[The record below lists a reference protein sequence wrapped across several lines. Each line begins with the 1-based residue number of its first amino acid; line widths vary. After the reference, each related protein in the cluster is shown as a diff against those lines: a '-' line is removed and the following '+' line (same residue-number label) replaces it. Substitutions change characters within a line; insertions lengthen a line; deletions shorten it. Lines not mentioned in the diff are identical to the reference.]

1 LQAITFDKSRNKPFL
16 TPVGGQMGESMASE
30 KVERAELSDAPLSAA
45 VHQKDVGKA
54 AAEERGWHEAALV
67 GRTVTINRPRAEVY
81 AFWRDFRNLAR
92 FMENV
97 ESVEVSDDR
106 RSHWVIKSPSGTVEW
121 DSILTEDVPNELL
134 AWESVEGADIR
145 NTGRIEF
152 RDGPPGRGTEVTA
165 TIVYDPPGGD
175 VGKLIA
181 KLFQKEPK
189 VQARRELR
197 RFKQLMET
205 GEISTS
211 KAPDAAP
218 RG

>member
-1 LQAITFDKSRNKPFL
+1 MTDN
-16 TPVGGQMGESMASE
+16 
-30 KVERAELSDAPLSAA
+30 VERALESDAPLTAA
-45 VHQKDVGKA
+45 VHQRDVA
-54 AAEERGWHEAALV
+54 HEAAEERSWHEAALV
-67 GRTVTINRPRAEVY
+67 GRTITVNRPRNEIY

-97 ESVEVSDDR
+97 ESVRVDDDR
-106 RSHWVIKSPSGTVEW
+106 RSHWVIKAPGGKTVEW
-121 DSILTEDVPNELL
+121 DSILTEDEEGRVL
-134 AWESVEGADIR
+134 AWESAPDADIK

-152 RDGPPGRGTEVTA
+152 RDAPPGRGTEITA

-175 VGKLIA
+175 LGKLIA

-189 VQARRELR
+189 IQARRELR

-211 KAPDAAP
+211 EAPDAAP
-218 RG
+218 RA

>member
-1 LQAITFDKSRNKPFL
+1 MS
-16 TPVGGQMGESMASE
+16 SE
-30 KVERAELSDAPLSAA
+30 QNLERALESDAPLTAA
-45 VHQKDVGKA
+45 VHQRDVAKE
-54 AAEERGWHEAALV
+54 AAEDRGWHEAALV
-67 GRTVTINRPRAEVY
+67 GRTVTINRPRAELY
-81 AFWRDFRNLAR
+81 AFWRDFRNLAS

-97 ESVEVSDDR
+97 ESVTPGDGAI
-106 RSHWVIKSPSGTVEW
+106 SHWVVKAPAGKTVEW
-121 DSILTEDVPNELL
+121 DSVLTEDIPGEVL

-152 RDGPPGRGTEVTA
+152 RDSTAGRGTEVTV

-175 VGKLIA
+175 LGKLIA

-205 GEISTS
+205 GEVSTS
-211 KAPDAAP
+211 EAPDAAP

>member
-1 LQAITFDKSRNKPFL
+1 MSNEHIQQART
-16 TPVGGQMGESMASE
+16 
-30 KVERAELSDAPLSAA
+30 SDAPASAA
-45 VHQKDVGKA
+45 VDQKGVGKR
-54 AAEERGWHEAALV
+54 AAEARGWDEAALV
-67 GRTVTINRPRAEVY
+67 GRTVTINRPRQELY

-92 FMENV
+92 FLENI
-97 ESVEVSDDR
+97 EKVEVDDAM
-106 RSHWVIKSPSGTVEW
+106 RSRWAIKGPAGRTVQW
-121 DSILTEDVPNELL
+121 ASRIVEDEPGRAI
-134 AWESVEGADIR
+134 AWESLPGGDIR
-145 NTGRIEF
+145 NAGRIEF

-189 VQARRELR
+189 VQARRDLR

-211 KAPDAAP
+211 AAP
-218 RG
+218 QAGPRGSFS

>member
-1 LQAITFDKSRNKPFL
+1 MTNDN
-16 TPVGGQMGESMASE
+16 
-30 KVERAELSDAPLSAA
+30 VERSQVGDAPASAA
-45 VHQKDVGKA
+45 VHQKELGKQ
-54 AAEERGWHEAALV
+54 AAEARGWDEAALV
-67 GRTVTINRPRAEVY
+67 GRTVTINKPREELY

-92 FMENV
+92 FLENI
-97 ESVEVSDDR
+97 ERVEVGDDR
-106 RSHWVIKSPSGTVEW
+106 RSHWVIKAPAGRTVEW
-121 DSILTEDVPNELL
+121 DSQITEDEPGRLI
-134 AWESVEGADIR
+134 AWESSDGGDIK
-145 NTGRIEF
+145 NAGRIEF

-189 VQARRELR
+189 VQARRDLR

-211 KAPDAAP
+211 AAP
-218 RG
+218 EAGPRGSFS